1 MINVILELFFEVCM
15 KQAAIG
21 PSVDS
26 YEWKVDKA
34 VDINRKARKKN
45 IWDFSE
51 VSEVKKK
58 MFNLNEFVEW
68 LLDVVECFV
77 FLMIVK
83 GGVRRVS

>member
-45 IWDFSE
+45 I
-51 VSEVKKK
+51 
-58 MFNLNEFVEW
+58 
-68 LLDVVECFV
+68 
-77 FLMIVK
+77 
-83 GGVRRVS
+83 

>member
-1 MINVILELFFEVCM
+1 M

-34 VDINRKARKKN
+34 VDINRKARKKKYLR
-45 IWDFSE
+45 FFGGFRS
-51 VSEVKKK
+51 KKK
-58 MFNLNEFVEW
+58 TFNLNEFVEW